1 MTTDEARLAGK
12 KILAVIDGKSVYYRG
27 YYAMP
32 NLTTSDGQPTG
43 GVYGFASLALELVR
57 HIHPDY
63 VAVAWDKP
71 HTNIRRRKAIYD
83 GYKSNRH
90 PAPPD
95 FYAQIPTL
103 MNLLSALNWPLYQYD
118 DYEADDIMGTL
129 SDKANAVGIHTVLIS
144 SDLDMLQLIDDDT
157 EVYAMKKGLRNLEK
171 FDVNAFEAKYG
182 LHVSQFLD
190 LKSLKGD
197 SSDCIPGVPGVG
209 EKTGIKLLQ
218 KYQTLD
224 GVYGHINEITGSLHD
239 KLVKGKD
246 SAYMSKELAKI
257 WRDAPVPLDLEAMDV
272 RKLDITKLRQV
283 LTDLQFTSLLRKVSE
298 ILAPYS
304 AKSENV
310 SSERTNASLIASG
323 KEQQPAELTRES
335 SSARPKYSPL
345 PLQPNAAIVYL
356 ADDSVFVL
364 RDDKVAE
371 LTANE
376 AADYLAGKMV
386 IAHDIKTLTEYLLS
400 ENLPINYM
408 AAWDTRHA
416 AFLINSRI
424 KPKTLDDIRL
434 ERGIDDSPKNCLD
447 LVRTLYAEQ
456 STKMQEM
463 PEMLSLARKVDFP
476 LQIVLARI
484 ENRGM
489 LLDPNILHEQ
499 SAAMDDEIESLRRD
513 IYAQAGEEFNVASA
527 KQLSHILFDVMK
539 LPPVG
544 KKGTQG
550 AYSTS
555 AKVLDKLAPNYPIAA
570 LIERYRE
577 LTKLKSTYLDALP
590 QSIAGDGRIHTTF
603 DQDVTSTGRLS
614 SSSPNLQNIPTRS
627 TQGHMIKR
635 AFVAPAGRVI
645 VNADYA
651 QFELRLAAALA
662 HDEDMIQMFA
672 DPKNDIHTMTAAQAY
687 GIEPEDVTS
696 EQRRHAKVI
705 NFGILYGMSA
715 KGLSDATGM
724 DMKQASDFIKK
735 YFAARQPIK
744 DYLDATLNK
753 ARTLGYVETL
763 FGRRRYTPDVKLSNP
778 VMRAAAER
786 AAMNMPIQGTE
797 ADLMKMAMLKVE
809 NITGASQIM
818 QVHDSIMVECAET
831 DAEQIAREMKD
842 IMENVYPEIG
852 VYLLVDVKYGHSWA
866 EL

>member
-32 NLTTSDGQPTG
+32 NLMTSDGQPTG

-57 HIHPDY
+57 RIHPDY

-129 SDKANAVGIHTVLIS
+129 SDKANADGIHTVLIS

-171 FDVNAFEAKYG
+171 FDVKAFEAKYG

-224 GVYGHINEITGSLHD
+224 GVYEHIDEITGSLHD

-257 WRDAPVPLDLEAMDV
+257 WRNAPVPLDLDAMDV
-272 RKLDITKLRQV
+272 RKLDMAKLREV

-298 ILAPYS
+298 ILAPYDADAS
-304 AKSENV
+304 TDSKKLQPKRLAGGKNECGDDKAKS
-310 SSERTNASLIASG
+310 SY
-323 KEQQPAELTRES
+323 P
-335 SSARPKYSPL
+335 PL
-345 PLQPNAAIVYL
+345 PLPVNSVIVYQTNN
-356 ADDSVFVL
+356 SVFTLNESRVE
-364 RDDKVAE
+364 K
-371 LTANE
+371 LTPSE
-376 AADYLAGKMV
+376 AAERLSGKLV
-386 IAHDIKTLTEYLLS
+386 IAHDVKALTECLLS
-400 ENLPINYM
+400 QNQSISYE

-434 ERGIDDSPKNCLD
+434 EWGVADDDAKTYLA
-447 LVRTLYAEQ
+447 LTKRLYDEQ
-456 STKMQEM
+456 SATMQAM
-463 PEMLSLARKVDFP
+463 PETLSLARKVDFP
-476 LQIVLARI
+476 LQIVLAKI
-484 ENRGM
+484 EHRGM
-489 LLDPNILHEQ
+489 LLDVDTLKAQ

-513 IYAQAGEEFNVASA
+513 IYAAAGEEFNIASS
-527 KQLSHILFDVMK
+527 KQLSHILFDVMG
-539 LPPVG
+539 LPPIG
-544 KKGTQG
+544 KKGAQG

-555 AKVLDKLAPNYPIAA
+555 AKVLDKLAPQYPITSY
-570 LIERYRE
+570 IERYRE

-590 QSIAGDGRIHTTF
+590 QAVATDGRIHTTF

-614 SSSPNLQNIPTRS
+614 SSNPNLQNIPTRS
-627 TQGHMIKR
+627 QQGHMIKR

-662 HDEDMIQMFA
+662 HDESMIQMFA

-687 GIEPEDVTS
+687 GIRPEDVTP

-724 DMKQASDFIKK
+724 SMRQASDFIKK

-778 VMRAAAER
+778 IARAAAER

-809 NITGASQIM
+809 NIAGASQIM
-818 QVHDSIMVECAET
+818 QVHDSIMVECSEP
-831 DAEQIAREMKD
+831 DAERVAGEMKS
-842 IMENVYPEIG
+842 IMENIYPNIG
-852 VYLLVDVKYGHSWA
+852 VRLLVDVKYGRSWA

>member
-32 NLTTSDGQPTG
+32 NLMTSDGQPTG

-57 HIHPDY
+57 RIHPDY

-71 HTNIRRRKAIYD
+71 HTNIRRRKVIYA

-157 EVYAMKKGLRNLEK
+157 EVYAMKKGLKNLEK
-171 FDVNAFEAKYG
+171 FDVDAFEAKYG
-182 LHVSQFLD
+182 LHVNQFLD

-224 GVYGHINEITGSLHD
+224 GVYDHIDEITGSLHD
-239 KLVKGKD
+239 KLVAGKD
-246 SAYMSKELAKI
+246 SAYMSKQLAKI
-257 WRDAPVPLDLEAMDV
+257 WRDAPVPLDLDTMDV
-272 RKLDITKLRQV
+272 RKLDIDKLRQV

-298 ILAPYS
+298 ILAPCASPSSPLS
-304 AKSENV
+304 ASDGGGRQAKNRTSEADRHDDAKAG
-310 SSERTNASLIASG
+310 SSHSSLPLPANAVIVYQADSSIFTLVDNKAAEYDPTEASKFLSG
-323 KEQQPAELTRES
+323 KA
-335 SSARPKYSPL
+335 
-345 PLQPNAAIVYL
+345 
-356 ADDSVFVL
+356 
-364 RDDKVAE
+364 
-371 LTANE
+371 
-376 AADYLAGKMV
+376 V
-386 IAHDIKTLTEYLLS
+386 IAHDTKALTEYLLS
-400 ENLPINYM
+400 KGQSVDYSI
-408 AAWDTRHA
+408 AWDTRHA
-416 AFLINSRI
+416 AFLLNSRI

-434 ERGIDDSPKNCLD
+434 ERGAIDDTPLD
-447 LVRTLYAEQ
+447 NLNLVKLLYNEQ
-456 STKMQEM
+456 TAKMQET
-463 PEMLSLARKVDFP
+463 PEMLSLAQKVDFP
-476 LQIVLARI
+476 LQIVLAKI
-484 ENRGM
+484 EHRGM
-489 LLDPNILHEQ
+489 MLDPKILHDQ
-499 SAAMDDEIESLRRD
+499 SAAMDDEISSLTRD
-513 IYAQAGEEFNVASA
+513 IYAEAGEEFNIASA

-544 KKGTQG
+544 KKGAQG
-550 AYSTS
+550 SYSTS
-555 AKVLDKLAPNYPIAA
+555 AKVLDKLAPKYPIAA
-570 LIERYRE
+570 QIERYRE
-577 LTKLKSTYLDALP
+577 LTKLKSTYLDVLP
-590 QSIAGDGRIHTTF
+590 QAIADDGRIHTTF

-627 TQGHMIKR
+627 KQGHMIKQ
-635 AFVAPAGRVI
+635 AFIAPKGRVI

-651 QFELRLAAALA
+651 QFELRLAAALG
-662 HDEDMIQMFA
+662 HDDDMIQMFA

-687 GIEPEDVTS
+687 GISPEDVTP

-715 KGLSDATGM
+715 KGLSDSTGM
-724 DMKQASDFIKK
+724 SMKQASEFIKK

-778 VMRAAAER
+778 VARAAAER

-809 NITGASQIM
+809 RIDGASQIM
-818 QVHDSIMVECAET
+818 QVHDSIMVECDES
-831 DAEQIAREMKD
+831 DVERVAREMKD
-842 IMENVYPEIG
+842 IMENIYPELG
-852 VYLLVDVKYGHSWA
+852 VRLLVDVKHGHSWA